1 MQQVG
6 ITLDCDLMFN
16 DEGELEVYV
25 YLGDTDAPVI
35 FSFNLTDIL
44 TSNVE
49 MYTVPDI
56 RHSNKP
62 YIREDDMEAHFAIS
76 SLTETLKEGA
86 AYAQRLKNEYLDNE
100 PNHGKDIDV

>member
-6 ITLDCDLMFN
+6 ITLDCDVMFN
-16 DEGELEVYV
+16 DEGEVEAYV
-25 YLGDTDAPVI
+25 YLGDTDAPVV

-56 RHSNKP
+56 RHINKP

-86 AYAQRLKNEYLDNE
+86 EYIQRLKSEYLDNE